1 MTLTLTRTSTGTI
14 LDVAGQLL
22 SYFSL
27 ERTDLINTGREALS
41 IEAAVFRAVTGR
53 IPNAFTRDPKT
64 AELLLETNEPTQEA
78 LAWISAV
85 LPTDAPHDP
94 DTGIDDHL
102 EHIRTWVTTKDFFTG
117 TLPEPFEV
125 LQVLQQAKQAAEVL
139 TAVPAQRT
147 AA

>member
-1 MTLTLTRTSTGTI
+1 MDLPRTSTGTI
-14 LDVAGQLL
+14 LDVAGQFL
-22 SYFSL
+22 SYFGL

-102 EHIRTWVTTKDFFTG
+102 EHIRTWVSTPDFFTG
-117 TLPEPFEV
+117 AVPEAFEV
-125 LQVLQQAKQAAEVL
+125 LRVLQRAKQAAENL
-139 TAVPAQRT
+139 AAVPAQRI